1 VANAF
6 GMKKFYSI
14 ELKIHSKYYKE
25 NVPPYTAKLVLTKE
39 SPLINYLSNNRA
51 LRWVY
56 RKNRNLL
63 EAYGKEKYL
72 MIGKI
77 KYPDLFDRKG
87 RIGFMELYI
96 SHIINRAYTNAK
108 GST

>member
-1 VANAF
+1 
-6 GMKKFYSI
+6 MKRFYSI
-14 ELKIHSKYYKE
+14 KLKHYKE
-25 NVPPYTAKLVLTKE
+25 KIEPYTAKLVLVKE
-39 SPLINYLSNNRA
+39 SPLINYLKENRA
-51 LRWVY
+51 LKWVH

-63 EAYGKEKYL
+63 EAYGEEKHL

-77 KYPDLFDRKG
+77 KYPEMFGNKG

-96 SHIINRAYTNAK
+96 SHIINKRIMLAK

>member
-1 VANAF
+1 
-6 GMKKFYSI
+6 MKRFYSI
-14 ELKIHSKYYKE
+14 KLKHYKE
-25 NVPPYTAKLVLTKE
+25 NLSPYTAKLVLTKE
-39 SPLINYLSNNRA
+39 SPLINYLSKNRA
-51 LRWVY
+51 LKWVH

-63 EAYGKEKYL
+63 EAYGEEKHL

-77 KYPDLFDRKG
+77 KYPDLFGNKG

-96 SHIINRAYTNAK
+96 SHIVNRQLEIAK

>member
-1 VANAF
+1 
-6 GMKKFYSI
+6 
-14 ELKIHSKYYKE
+14 
-25 NVPPYTAKLVLTKE
+25 LVLTKE
-39 SPLINYLSNNRA
+39 SPLINYLKENRA
-51 LRWVY
+51 LKWVY

-63 EAYGKEKYL
+63 EAYGEEKHL

-77 KYPDLFDRKG
+77 KYPEMFGNKE

-96 SHIINRAYTNAK
+96 SHIINKRIMLAK